1 MNRSMIISTEDI
13 MDFLLYLVF
22 LSLSVEERTLLL
34 DNKRYYL
41 C

>member
-34 DNKRYYL
+34 DKKRYYL

>member
-1 MNRSMIISTEDI
+1 M

-34 DNKRYYL
+34 DKKRYYL

>member
-1 MNRSMIISTEDI
+1 MNRSKIISAED
-13 MDFLLYLVF
+13 MTVFLLYLVF

-34 DNKRYYL
+34 DKKRYYL